1 MLWELSVAEQRYR
14 AVLEVGIGVPVA
26 EVAERYGVSRQSVHA
41 WLVRYRQE
49 GIVGLEDRSHQVHHH
64 PWRIPAGVEE
74 LICELRRGH
83 SKWGPRRLVFEMGRR
98 SHQVTRSSV
107 YRTLVR
113 NGLIEPKSRRRRR
126 KDYRR
131 WERATP
137 MELWQLDVT
146 ASAFLTDGAEVK
158 IVTGVDDHSRFCV
171 LARAVMRATARPVC
185 WALVDAM
192 RIYGVPEEVL
202 TDNGKVFTGRFH
214 KPGVP
219 VEVLF
224 DKICRENGI
233 THRLTKI
240 HSPTTTG
247 KIERLHQTLQREL
260 LDVHGSVE
268 SIEALQAALDAWREE
283 YNTDRPHQSLAMAF
297 PATRF
302 TPASSP
308 LELSIPAQ
316 LTASTGQSKPAPPGL
331 GLLPAQSLSVEAA
344 TQPAATAYEGQ
355 PAVEVDRVVPA
366 SGNLWIGGQQVWL
379 GPSLSG
385 RQVTLWADAI
395 SLHVLA
401 DGARIKTLPSR
412 LGLAELARL
421 TANGARPTG
430 PSPLPTGDGAV
441 IEVDR
446 TVNATGGVSL
456 ADQQVGVG
464 LPLTGQ
470 RVTLRMEGPLMA
482 VLGHDGSLLR
492 TLACPI
498 PAGRRYRL
506 RGARRGRSLPP
517 LPGGPITVQRRV
529 SSRGGLIVAR
539 QKIHAG
545 MIHAGKIATVICEN
559 NHFRVIIDGE
569 TAAVV
574 PRTTTSEVHRYKANA
589 TDKRTQTPGLPGP
602 LRDLTR
608 EPSRG
613 P

>member
-98 SHQVTRSSV
+98 GHQVTRSSV

-131 WERATP
+131 WERGTA

-146 ASAFLTDGAEVK
+146 ASAFLADGTEIK
-158 IVTGVDDHSRFCV
+158 IVTGIDDHSRFCV
-171 LARAVMRATARPVC
+171 LATAVMRATARPAC
-185 WALVDAM
+185 LAFVDAM
-192 RIYGVPEEVL
+192 RAYGVPEEVL

-260 LDVHGSVE
+260 LDVHGPFE

-297 PATRF
+297 PASRF
-302 TPASSP
+302 TPAVSA
-308 LELSIPAQ
+308 LELRVPAQ
-316 LTASTGQSKPAPPGL
+316 LTAPTPEPKPPQPGPDPR
-331 GLLPAQSLSVEAA
+331 PAHSVPVEAPEQLTVQA
-344 TQPAATAYEGQ
+344 QNGL

-379 GPSLSG
+379 GPALSG
-385 RQVTLWADAI
+385 RQITLWADAI
-395 SLHVLA
+395 SLHVLL

-412 LGLAELARL
+412 LGAADLARL
-421 TANGARPTG
+421 AARGARPAG

-446 TVNATGGVSL
+446 TVNAAGLVSL
-456 ADQQVGVG
+456 ADQQTGVG
-464 LPLTGQ
+464 SPLAGQ
-470 RVTLRMEGPLMA
+470 RITLRMEGPLMA

-498 PAGRRYRL
+498 PADRRSRL
-506 RGARRGRSLPP
+506 RGARRGRSVPP
-517 LPGGPITVQRRV
+517 RPGGPITVQRRV
-529 SSRGGLIVAR
+529 SSRGGLMVAR

-545 MIHAGKIATVICEN
+545 MIHAGKTATVICEDS
-559 NHFRVIIDGE
+559 HFRVVIDGE

-589 TDKRTQTPGLPGP
+589 TGKRTQAPLTPQGQ
-602 LRDLTR
+602 
-608 EPSRG
+608 
-613 P
+613 

>member
-1 MLWELSVAEQRYR
+1 MAEQRYR
-14 AVLEVGIGVPVA
+14 AVLEVGSGVPVT

-49 GIVGLEDRSHQVHHH
+49 GIAGLEDRSHQVHHH
-64 PWRIPAGVEE
+64 PWRIPAEIEE

-83 SKWGPRRLVFEMGRR
+83 PKWGPRRLVFEMGRR
-98 SHQVTRSSV
+98 DHQVTRSSV

-113 NGLIEPKSRRRRR
+113 NGLVEPKSRRRRR

-131 WERATP
+131 WERGTA

-146 ASAFLTDGAEVK
+146 ASAFVTGGTEVK

-171 LARAVMRATARPVC
+171 IAKAVMRATARPVC
-185 WALVDAM
+185 LAFADAM

-224 DKICRENGI
+224 DRICRENGI

-260 LDVHGSVE
+260 LDVHGPFA
-268 SIEALQAALDAWREE
+268 SIEALQAALDAWRAE
-283 YNTDRPHQSLAMAF
+283 YNTDRPHQSLGMAF
-297 PATRF
+297 PASRF

-308 LELSIPAQ
+308 LELRIPAQ
-316 LTASTGQSKPAPPGL
+316 LTASTGQPNPPQPAADAV
-331 GLLPAQSLSVEAA
+331 PAQSLPVEAA
-344 TQPAATAYEGQ
+344 PRPAATTYEGQ
-355 PAVEVDRVVPA
+355 PAVEVDRVVPP

-379 GPSLSG
+379 GPALSG
-385 RQVTLWADAI
+385 RHVTLWADAI
-395 SLHVLA
+395 SLHVLL

-412 LGLAELARL
+412 LGATELARL
-421 TANGARPTG
+421 AAGGARPAG
-430 PSPLPTGDGAV
+430 PSPLHAGDGTV

-446 TVNATGGVSL
+446 TVNATGSVSL
-456 ADQQVGVG
+456 GDQQIGVG
-464 LPLTGQ
+464 LPLAGQ

-492 TLACPI
+492 TMACPI
-498 PAGRRYRL
+498 PADRRSRL

-517 LPGGPITVQRRV
+517 QPGGPITVQRRV
-529 SSRGGLIVAR
+529 SCRGALMVAR

-545 MIHAGKIATVICEN
+545 MIHAGKTATVICEN
-559 NHFRVIIDGE
+559 THFRVVIDGE

-589 TDKRTQTPGLPGP
+589 TDKRI
-602 LRDLTR
+602 LTR
-608 EPSRG
+608 LTPKG
-613 P
+613 Q